1 MDMALMTA
9 RSGLAANHENL
20 TIISNNL
27 ANANTVG
34 FKKNR
39 PEFEDLIYQVQR
51 EPGSPTSTETNS
63 PGGIVLGTGVRLAD
77 NKKIFTEGSM
87 IQTDNSLDLAI
98 TGRGFFQVQIP
109 GQSEM
114 AYTRAGSFHLN
125 ETGQLVT
132 NNGYLVQPPIT
143 IPQGAQNI
151 SVSKDGIVSATMPGN
166 TQEQVGQ
173 IELNDFINPAGLLPI
188 GDNLYLQTISSGTP
202 TQGTPSLTGF
212 GTLSQGT
219 LESSNVN
226 VVEEMV
232 NLIEAQRTFEM
243 NSKAVAACDN
253 MLHNLIAET

>member
-1 MDMALMTA
+1 MDMALWTA

-20 TIISNNL
+20 AIISNNL
-27 ANANTVG
+27 ANANTAG

-51 EPGSPTSTETNS
+51 EPGSPTSVETNS
-63 PGGIVLGTGVRLAD
+63 PNGIVLGTGVRIAD
-77 NKKIFTEGSM
+77 NKKIFSEGSPV
-87 IQTDNSLDLAI
+87 QTDNPLDLAI
-98 TGRGFFQVQIP
+98 LGRGFFQVQVP
-109 GQSEM
+109 GQADL
-114 AYTRAGSFHLN
+114 AYTRAGSFQLN

-132 NNGYLVQPPIT
+132 SNGFIVQPPIT
-143 IPQGAQNI
+143 IPTGAQKI
-151 SVSKDGIVSATMPGN
+151 SVSKDGIVSVTLPGN

-173 IELNDFINPAGLLPI
+173 LELQDFINPSGLLPI
-188 GDNLYLQTISSGTP
+188 GDNLYLKTISSGNP
-202 TQGTPSLTGF
+202 TQGTPSLEGY
-212 GTLSQGT
+212 GSLSQGT

-253 MLHNLIAET
+253 MLHNLISET

>member
-1 MDMALMTA
+1 MDMALWTA

-20 TIISNNL
+20 AIISNNL
-27 ANANTVG
+27 ANANTAG

-39 PEFEDLIYQVQR
+39 PEFEDLVYQIQR
-51 EPGSPTSTETNS
+51 EPGSPTSSETNS
-63 PGGIVLGTGVRLAD
+63 PNGIVLGTGVRIAD
-77 NKKIFTEGSM
+77 NKKIFTDGSPM
-87 IQTDNSLDLAI
+87 QTDNALDLSI
-98 TGRGFFQVQIP
+98 SGRGFFQVQIP
-109 GQSEM
+109 GQSDM
-114 AYTRAGSFHLN
+114 AYTRAGSFQLN

-132 NNGYLVQPPIT
+132 SSGYIVQPPIT
-143 IPQGAQNI
+143 IPAGTQKI
-151 SVSKDGIVSATMPGN
+151 SVSKDGIVSATLAGN

-173 IELNDFINPAGLLPI
+173 IELNDFINPSGLLAI
-188 GDNLYLQTISSGTP
+188 GDNLYLKTVSSGTP
-202 TQGTPSLTGF
+202 TQGTPSLEGY
-212 GTLSQGT
+212 GALSQGT